1 VYATSLHK
9 NVMNANDYDCTQ
21 KYLHIR
27 MQPFIL
33 PVVTKDEKRPRG
45 RPPTGKL
52 RVLLKLTPEA
62 DKLLYREAG
71 KERIT
76 KSEFAERAIRERV
89 ERFRNQSNEA

>member
-1 VYATSLHK
+1 
-9 NVMNANDYDCTQ
+9 
-21 KYLHIR
+21 
-27 MQPFIL
+27 MQPFIFAF
-33 PVVTKDEKRPRG
+33 VTKNEKRPRG

-76 KSEFAERAIRERV
+76 KSEFVERAIRERV
-89 ERFRNQSNEA
+89 EQLKLNGEMKSRLPSGGK